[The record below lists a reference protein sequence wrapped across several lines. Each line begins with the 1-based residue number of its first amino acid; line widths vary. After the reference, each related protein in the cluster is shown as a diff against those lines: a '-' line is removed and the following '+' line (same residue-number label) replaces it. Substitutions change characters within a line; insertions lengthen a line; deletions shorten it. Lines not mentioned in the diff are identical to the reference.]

1 MCHYFKSC
9 FEVITDNKLN
19 YDEHEECAL
28 NFLKRKNFKTVSPT
42 ELFRNNKTKIKDI
55 KTAQVTLEGL
65 ARKGYGR
72 MVKAKNG
79 MFFIY
84 YGS

>member
-1 MCHYFKSC
+1 M
-9 FEVITDNKLN
+9 TDNKLN
-19 YDEHEECAL
+19 YDEQEECAL
-28 NFLKRKNFKTVSPT
+28 NFFKRKNLKTVSPT
-42 ELFRNNKTKIKDI
+42 ELFRNNKTKIKNI

-72 MVKAKNG
+72 MIKAKNG
-79 MFFIY
+79 VSFVY